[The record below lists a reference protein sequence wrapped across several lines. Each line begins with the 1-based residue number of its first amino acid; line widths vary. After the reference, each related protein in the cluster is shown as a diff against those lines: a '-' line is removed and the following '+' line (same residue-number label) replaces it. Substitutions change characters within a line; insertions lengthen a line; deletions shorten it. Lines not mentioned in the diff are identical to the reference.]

1 MRGMAVTAAQWRKLA
16 LSMPG
21 AEEKSHFGQPDFR
34 VKNKIF
40 ATLSAEEKRGTL
52 KLSPEAQAVLLDA
65 RPKAFSPAPGAWG
78 KKGWTFVHLAHA
90 QVKELRSLMI
100 EAWRATAPKKMV
112 AAYDAQ
118 ASEP

>member
-1 MRGMAVTAAQWRKLA
+1 MAVTAAQLRKLA
-16 LSMPG
+16 LAMPG

-40 ATLSAEEKRGTL
+40 ATLSAEEDRASL

-78 KKGWTFVHLAHA
+78 RKGWTFAHLKHA
-90 QVKELRSLMI
+90 QVKELRSLI
-100 EAWRATAPKKMV
+100 EESWRGTAPKKMV
-112 AAYDAQ
+112 AAYDEQ
-118 ASEP
+118 ARGA